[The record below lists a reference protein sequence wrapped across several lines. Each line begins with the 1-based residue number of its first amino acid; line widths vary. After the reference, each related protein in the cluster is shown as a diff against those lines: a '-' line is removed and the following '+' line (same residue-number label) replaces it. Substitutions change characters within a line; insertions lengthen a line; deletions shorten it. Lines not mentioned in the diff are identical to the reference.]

1 MNQCI
6 DTAVGSIK
14 TQTPTHTRF
23 LSLSYGGPVSL
34 QNKSLHTALPSKT
47 NIILELE
54 WGKKDVL
61 WEGKTLEGQFY
72 NMPRIHAVPSPCQSC
87 GQIIV
92 VGTSSESG
100 RRGPIL
106 QRTPQTSLKLPRVAG
121 RWPRLGAVHST
132 NTLNSPGLPFH
143 VKETQTAIIL
153 HEKLWQ

>member
-54 WGKKDVL
+54 
-61 WEGKTLEGQFY
+61 
-72 NMPRIHAVPSPCQSC
+72 
-87 GQIIV
+87 
-92 VGTSSESG
+92 
-100 RRGPIL
+100 
-106 QRTPQTSLKLPRVAG
+106 
-121 RWPRLGAVHST
+121 
-132 NTLNSPGLPFH
+132 
-143 VKETQTAIIL
+143 
-153 HEKLWQ
+153 